1 MAWLIFV
8 EDTISNKPWESIINT
23 TTYRIWKKLGLLWGS
38 KLKKKANK
46 CTSSSFRFSLR
57 HLTIKGLLHISKPC
71 VQPFEEDFH
80 SNAASFKPCVQ
91 SAFSSFFESLFT
103 SIRVR
108 YFKKKFNKNDFPSL
122 NAPNI
127 DKMHIY
133 QF

>member
-1 MAWLIFV
+1 LSRIQYRTSLENPLLIQQPMEF
-8 EDTISNKPWESIINT
+8 EKN
-23 TTYRIWKKLGLLWGS
+23 WGFYEVWN
-38 KLKKKANK
+38 LKKKANK

-80 SNAASFKPCVQ
+80 SNPASFKPCVQ
-91 SAFSSFFESLFT
+91 SVFSSFFESLFT
-103 SIRVR
+103 SSRVK